1 MNITYQN
8 SYRISPY
15 WRWWAYY
22 NSPLSH
28 QFMPKR
34 ENHDTFKHCSKKS

>member
-1 MNITYQN
+1 MNNTYHN
-8 SYRISPY
+8 AYIASPY
-15 WRWWAYY
+15 WRGWDYR

-34 ENHDTFKHCSKKS
+34 ENHDTFKLNSKKS